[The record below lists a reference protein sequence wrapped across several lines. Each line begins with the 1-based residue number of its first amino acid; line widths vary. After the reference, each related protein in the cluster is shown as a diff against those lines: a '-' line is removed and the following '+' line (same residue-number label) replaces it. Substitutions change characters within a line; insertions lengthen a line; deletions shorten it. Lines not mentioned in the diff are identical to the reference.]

1 MPRETSLNHLPLG
14 RTHVFMRHHVLI
26 LFFGYMWLITKALLV
41 YTHWLQFFFYFF
53 DFFNYSWHNIRLVV
67 VNHQNSYIR
76 KSQRDYFWYLCF
88 TVKKKFFTNH
98 NNPNKWQE
106 LYLIAFE
113 LNDLHCSI
121 SSKITKSEVE
131 YNHYWLINNWDL
143 LWVQTIIETK
153 EIPKMKIKS

>member
-67 VNHQNSYIR
+67 VNHQNSYTR

-88 TVKKKFFTNH
+88 TVKKKFSLITIIPTNDRSSILLLL
-98 NNPNKWQE
+98 NWMICIVLYPPRLLNQKWN
-106 LYLIAFE
+106 I
-113 LNDLHCSI
+113 I
-121 SSKITKSEVE
+121 I
-131 YNHYWLINNWDL
+131 IDL
-143 LWVQTIIETK
+143 LTT
-153 EIPKMKIKS
+153 EIYCECKL